1 MKWPLIEDN
10 LSFPSDY
17 VDFINTYGSGRIAEF
32 IVIFNPFSQNEDVN
46 FFEQYKFILEDLN
59 YLNESDSD
67 YYKYQ
72 LYPKDNGLIPVGVTD
87 NGDYIFW
94 VVNSKGNSDLW
105 GTAIIPSR
113 SPEVEYSDNGLT
125 TFLESLLANR
135 VKYKSFPD
143 SFPPDVVKFETI

>member
-1 MKWPLIEDN
+1 MPINNLISILTPPVSPSESGKVMKWPLIEDN

-67 YYKYQ
+67 Y
-72 LYPKDNGLIPVGVTD
+72 
-87 NGDYIFW
+87 
-94 VVNSKGNSDLW
+94 
-105 GTAIIPSR
+105 
-113 SPEVEYSDNGLT
+113 
-125 TFLESLLANR
+125 
-135 VKYKSFPD
+135 
-143 SFPPDVVKFETI
+143 